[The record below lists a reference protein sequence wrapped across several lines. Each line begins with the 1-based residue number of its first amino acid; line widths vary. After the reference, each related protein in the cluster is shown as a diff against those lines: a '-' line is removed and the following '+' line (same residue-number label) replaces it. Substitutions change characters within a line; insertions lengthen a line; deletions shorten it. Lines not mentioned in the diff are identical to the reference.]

1 MKIEELAFRIAG
13 ETLSLLEKKYHY
25 RIADDHKKD
34 IQNAIR
40 KNLNQLLKETPAEP
54 QPEAE
59 TEKPADEA

>member
-40 KNLNQLLKETPAEP
+40 KNLNQLLKETPPEP
-54 QPEAE
+54 EP
-59 TEKPADEA
+59 EKPAEEA

>member
-25 RIADDHKKD
+25 RIAEDHKKD

-54 QPEAE
+54 EP
-59 TEKPADEA
+59 EKPAEEA

>member
-40 KNLNQLLKETPAEP
+40 KNLNQLLKEDAPPEPEPETPAE
-54 QPEAE
+54 EA
-59 TEKPADEA
+59 